1 MICSTISVS
10 ISSKNSCAPIISTS
24 PSKVSGPIETTASFT
39 NLLSKSQTIFL
50 FYLLVLHWQVA
61 IGSTSATVC
70 TDVLIVIGQKT
81 AVVVCVDANANG
93 AVQVDLGLV
102 HELEHV
108 GLPLRRVADTVGDN
122 VNLGLFFGD
131 AILATERLV
140 RSMIGKTLTY

>member
-1 MICSTISVS
+1 M
-10 ISSKNSCAPIISTS
+10 
-24 PSKVSGPIETTASFT
+24 SGPIETTASFA
-39 NLLSKSQTIFL
+39 NLFSRVKLFFQ
-50 FYLLVLHWQVA
+50 FYLLVLHGQVA

-70 TDVLIVIGQKT
+70 ADVLIVIGQKT

-108 GLPLRRVADTVGDN
+108 GLPLRRVADAVGDN
-122 VNLGLFFGD
+122 VNLGLLFGD